1 MSKESVTDI
10 TNFEDRNIN
19 MISSEITY
27 RILLFP
33 YWEII
38 FVYIYAQEEHG
49 INTLPGFL
57 QRKRIYVY

>member
-57 QRKRIYVY
+57 Q